1 MVSLEVQKIGFLFP
15 GQGAQSVGMCRG
27 LLEQHAI
34 ARDVFTRASAILG
47 YDLADV
53 CLSGPEE
60 RLSATEYSQPAL
72 FVSSM
77 AAIEVLKSE
86 QPDIIQQATVAAGL
100 SLGEYTAVCFA
111 GALDF
116 DSSVRLVQRRGQAMQ
131 AAADAVDSG
140 MASVLGMDAEKLAAL
155 CDQVRQGDEVL
166 QIANLL
172 CPGNIAVSGHKT
184 ALARLEP
191 AAAEAGAMKVIPL
204 SVAGAFHTPLMA
216 SAVDALTAALAEMP
230 IVEAKIPV
238 VSNVDAQAHTSP
250 EEIRNLLARQVVNPV
265 RWEDSVRQ
273 MIADGTAGF
282 LEVGAGR
289 VLRGILRRIDRKM
302 PTEGFG
308 DDN

>member
-15 GQGAQSVGMCRG
+15 GQGAQSVGMCRD
-27 LLEQHAI
+27 LIEQKPV
-34 ARDVFTRASAILG
+34 AREVFDRASAILG

-53 CLSGPEE
+53 CLAGPEE

-72 FVSSM
+72 FVSSI
-77 AAIEVLKSE
+77 AAVEVLRAE
-86 QPDIIQQATVAAGL
+86 QPQVVEKATVAAGL

-116 DSSVRLVQRRGQAMQ
+116 ESAVRLVQRRGQAMQ
-131 AAADAVDSG
+131 AAADAVESG
-140 MASVLGMDAEKLAAL
+140 MSSVLGMDAEKLAAL
-155 CDQVRQGDEVL
+155 CEQVAEPGEVL

-191 AAAEAGAMKVIPL
+191 AAAEAGAMKVVPL

-216 SAVDALTAALAEMP
+216 SAVEALTEALAEMP

-238 VSNVDAQAHTSP
+238 VSNVDASAHTSP
-250 EEIRNLLARQVVNPV
+250 DEIRSLLARQVVNPV

-273 MIADGTAGF
+273 MIADGTEGF

-302 PTEGFG
+302 PADGFG
-308 DDN
+308 DAK

>member
-15 GQGAQSVGMCRG
+15 GQGAQSVGMCRD
-27 LLEQHAI
+27 LIEQKPV
-34 ARDVFTRASAILG
+34 AREVFDRASAILG

-53 CLSGPEE
+53 CLAGPEE

-72 FVSSM
+72 FVSSI
-77 AAIEVLKSE
+77 AAVEVLRAE
-86 QPDIIQQATVAAGL
+86 QPQVVEKATVAAGL

-116 DSSVRLVQRRGQAMQ
+116 ESAVRLVQRRGQAMQ
-131 AAADAVDSG
+131 AAADAVESG
-140 MASVLGMDAEKLAAL
+140 MSSVLGMDAEKLAAL
-155 CDQVRQGDEVL
+155 CEQVAEPGEVL

-191 AAAEAGAMKVIPL
+191 AAAEAGAMKVVPL

-216 SAVDALTAALAEMP
+216 SAVEALTEALAEMP

-238 VSNVDAQAHTSP
+238 VSNVDASSHTSP
-250 EEIRNLLARQVVNPV
+250 DEIRSLLARQVVNPV

-273 MIADGTAGF
+273 MIADGTEGF

-302 PTEGFG
+302 PADGFG
-308 DDN
+308 DAK

>member
-15 GQGAQSVGMCRG
+15 GQGAQSVGMCRD
-27 LLEQHAI
+27 LIEQKPV
-34 ARDVFTRASAILG
+34 AREVFDRASAILG

-53 CLSGPEE
+53 CLAGPEE

-72 FVSSM
+72 FVSSI
-77 AAIEVLKSE
+77 AAVEVLRAE
-86 QPDIIQQATVAAGL
+86 QPQVVEKATVAAGL

-116 DSSVRLVQRRGQAMQ
+116 ESAVRLVQRRGQAMQ
-131 AAADAVDSG
+131 AAADAVESG
-140 MASVLGMDAEKLAAL
+140 MSSVLGMDAEKLAAL
-155 CDQVRQGDEVL
+155 CEQVAEPGEVL

-191 AAAEAGAMKVIPL
+191 AAAEAGAMKVVPL

-216 SAVDALTAALAEMP
+216 SAVEALTEALAEMP

-238 VSNVDAQAHTSP
+238 VSNVDASAHTLP
-250 EEIRNLLARQVVNPV
+250 DEIRSLLARQVVNPV

-273 MIADGTAGF
+273 MIADGTEGF

-302 PTEGFG
+302 PADGFG
-308 DDN
+308 DAK

>member
-27 LLEQHAI
+27 LLDQHAI
-34 ARDVFTRASAILG
+34 ARDVFERASAILG

-53 CLSGPEE
+53 CLNGPES

-72 FVSSM
+72 FVSSI
-77 AAIEVLKSE
+77 AAIEVMRIE
-86 QPDIIQQATVAAGL
+86 QPQILAQATVAAGL

-116 DSSVRLVQRRGQAMQ
+116 ESSVRLVQRRGQAMQ
-131 AAADAVDSG
+131 AAADAVESG
-140 MASVLGMDAEKLAAL
+140 MASVLGLDVDKLTDV
-155 CDQVRQGDEVL
+155 CRQAVEPGEVL

-184 ALARLEP
+184 ALARLETV
-191 AAAEAGAMKVIPL
+191 AMEAGAMKVIPL

-216 SAVDALTAALAEMP
+216 SAVDSLTEALAEMP
-230 IVEAKIPV
+230 IVDAKIPV
-238 VSNVDAQAHTSP
+238 VSNVDARSHTSP
-250 EEIRNLLARQVVNPV
+250 DEIRSLLARQVVSPV
-265 RWEDSVRQ
+265 RWEESVRQ
-273 MIADGTAGF
+273 MIADGTQGF
-282 LEVGAGR
+282 FEVGAGR

-302 PTEGFG
+302 PAEGFG

>member
-15 GQGAQSVGMCRG
+15 GQGAQSVGMCRD
-27 LLEQHAI
+27 LIEQKPV
-34 ARDVFTRASAILG
+34 AREVFDRASAILG

-53 CLSGPEE
+53 CLAGPEE

-72 FVSSM
+72 FVSSI
-77 AAIEVLKSE
+77 AAVEVLRAEQSE
-86 QPDIIQQATVAAGL
+86 VVEKATVAAGL

-116 DSSVRLVQRRGQAMQ
+116 ESAVRLVQRRGQAMQ
-131 AAADAVDSG
+131 AAADAVESG
-140 MASVLGMDAEKLAAL
+140 MSSVLGMDAEKLAAL
-155 CDQVRQGDEVL
+155 CEQVAEPGEVL

-191 AAAEAGAMKVIPL
+191 AAAEAGAMKVVPL

-216 SAVDALTAALAEMP
+216 SAVEALTEALAEMP

-238 VSNVDAQAHTSP
+238 VSNVDASAHTSP
-250 EEIRNLLARQVVNPV
+250 DEIRSLLARQVVNPV

-273 MIADGTAGF
+273 MIADGTEGF

-302 PTEGFG
+302 PADGFG
-308 DDN
+308 DAK

>member
-15 GQGAQSVGMCRG
+15 GQGAQSVGMCRD
-27 LLEQHAI
+27 LIEQKPV
-34 ARDVFTRASAILG
+34 AREVFDRASAILG

-53 CLSGPEE
+53 CLAGPEE

-72 FVSSM
+72 FVSSI
-77 AAIEVLKSE
+77 AAVEVLRAE
-86 QPDIIQQATVAAGL
+86 QPQVVEKATVAAGL

-116 DSSVRLVQRRGQAMQ
+116 ESAVRLVQRRGQAMQ
-131 AAADAVDSG
+131 AAADAVESG
-140 MASVLGMDAEKLAAL
+140 MSSVLGMDAEKLAAL
-155 CDQVRQGDEVL
+155 CEQVAEPGEVL

-191 AAAEAGAMKVIPL
+191 AAAEAGAMKVVPL

-216 SAVDALTAALAEMP
+216 SAVESLTEALAEMP

-238 VSNVDAQAHTSP
+238 VSNVDASAHTSP
-250 EEIRNLLARQVVNPV
+250 DEIRSLLARQVVNPV

-273 MIADGTAGF
+273 MIADRTEGF

-302 PTEGFG
+302 PADGFG
-308 DDN
+308 DAK